1 VSCVEVNEELLA
13 ESDFD
18 MDENIC
24 DNSDSKWEVIR
35 DNSIKWEYFSK

>member
-1 VSCVEVNEELLA
+1 MMVECGRAEVSCVEVNEELLA

-24 DNSDSKWEVIR
+24 DNSDSK
-35 DNSIKWEYFSK
+35 